1 MFAIKIIPNGT
12 TATKVNVFGSTN
24 FSIRVYSSS
33 INSFTTTN
41 LGAGNAN
48 TELDITD
55 LAGTGRN
62 YIVIEA
68 NTSNLTDKLYGATIT
83 LA

>member
-24 FSIRVYSSS
+24 FSIRVYSGL
-33 INSFTTTN
+33 INNFTTTN
-41 LGAGNAN
+41 IGSGNAN